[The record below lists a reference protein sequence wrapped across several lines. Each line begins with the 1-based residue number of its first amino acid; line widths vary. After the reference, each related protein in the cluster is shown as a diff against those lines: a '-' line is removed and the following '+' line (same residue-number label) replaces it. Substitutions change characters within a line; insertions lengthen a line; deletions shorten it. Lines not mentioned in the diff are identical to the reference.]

1 MSDVFDNLD
10 AIAGLLS
17 RSPFG
22 LITDIDGTVS
32 GIAPSPQEAEVHPE
46 CKAHL
51 SRLVGRLPLVAAI
64 SGRPAAEAQ
73 RMVGVAGM
81 VYIGNHGLE
90 RWRNGVTE
98 YIEGAEVYREKLA
111 AARKELEDS
120 LSVDGLYMEDKGV
133 SLSIHYRNCPDRQQA
148 RGSILQRIEESRSA
162 GGFKVVEGKMVVEL
176 RPPVEADK
184 GSAVRGLISDYGL
197 RGGLYL
203 GDDASDI
210 DAFRAMR
217 GEGFAA
223 VCVLGEETRDDVV
236 REARYTLSGVSD
248 AARFLDWLIASI
260 DSRQN

>member
-1 MSDVFDNLD
+1 MSYLFENLD
-10 AIAGLLS
+10 VIRGLLA

-22 LITDIDGTVS
+22 LITDIDGTIS
-32 GIAPSPQEAEVHPE
+32 DIAPSPVEAEVHPE

-51 SRLVGRLPLVAAI
+51 ARLVRRLPLVAAI

-73 RMVGVAGM
+73 NMLGVDGM

-98 YIEGAEVYREKLA
+98 YIDGVQAYREKLA
-111 AARKELEDS
+111 AARKELKGL
-120 LSVDGLYMEDKGV
+120 LSIEGLHMEDKGV
-133 SLSIHYRNCPDRQQA
+133 SLSIHYRGCPDVQQA
-148 RGSILQRIEESRSA
+148 KGSILQWIEGSRSA
-162 GGFKVVEGKMVVEL
+162 EGFKVVEGKMVVEL

-184 GSAVRGLISDYGL
+184 GSAVEGLIRDYRL

-210 DAFRAMR
+210 DAFRVMH

-223 VCVLGEETRDDVV
+223 VCVIAKETRDEVV
-236 REARYTLSGVSD
+236 READYSLNGVSD
-248 AARFLDWLIASI
+248 VARLLEWLVATI
-260 DSRQN
+260 DSRNH